1 MTVSAT
7 ARLAMSSTVTSAAR
21 PGCAEIMCS
30 TASPAEVGRPRRKA
44 TSIRAASARL
54 RAVRGGRHDGIAVN
68 G

>member
-1 MTVSAT
+1 
-7 ARLAMSSTVTSAAR
+7 
-21 PGCAEIMCS
+21 
-30 TASPAEVGRPRRKA
+30 VGRPRRKA